1 MISNINITPIKNML
15 KSALNIHNFSFKSH
29 TSTAII
35 GANGSGKS
43 TLINTILGIRSD
55 YNFKA
60 QNNNI
65 PYHDNIIPQRKQL
78 GIVSNLFNY
87 PPGLSANDL
96 LKFYQFFYKN
106 CTLDL
111 FEKNL
116 LNKTY
121 EHLSDGQK
129 QCLKIDLA
137 LSHHPQLVI
146 MDEPETSL
154 DQNALIRLSNL
165 ISLRNTQQLT
175 SIIAT
180 HDPIVLDSCEWVLLL
195 KNGNIAKYEPLDS
208 ILKSVAITFDLKEKL
223 TTKDLLALL
232 KDI

>member
-1 MISNINITPIKNML
+1 MISNISITPIKNML

-43 TLINTILGIRSD
+43 TLINTILGIRED
-55 YNFKA
+55 YNVKV

-65 PYHDNIIPQRKQL
+65 PYHNNIIPQRKQL
-78 GIVSNLFNY
+78 GVISNLFNY
-87 PPGLSANDL
+87 PPGISTNDL
-96 LKFYQFFYKN
+96 FKFYQFFIK
-106 CTLDL
+106 L
-111 FEKNL
+111 
-116 LNKTY
+116 
-121 EHLSDGQK
+121 
-129 QCLKIDLA
+129 I
-137 LSHHPQLVI
+137 I

-154 DQNALIRLSNL
+154 EQNALIKLSNL
-165 ISLRNTQQLT
+165 IKLRNTQQLT
-175 SIIAT
+175 SVIAT
-180 HDPIVLDSCEWVLLL
+180 HDLIVLESCKWVLFL

-223 TTKDLLALL
+223 SAKDLLALL